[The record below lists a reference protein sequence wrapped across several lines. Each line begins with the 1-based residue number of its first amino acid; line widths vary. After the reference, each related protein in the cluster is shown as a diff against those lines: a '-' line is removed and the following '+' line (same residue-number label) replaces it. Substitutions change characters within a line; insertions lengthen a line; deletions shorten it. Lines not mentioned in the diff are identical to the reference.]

1 MHLNHLSIQNL
12 RNIISEKLS
21 FSPKLNLFFGANGSG
36 KTSILEAIYYLGMGR
51 SFRNRVNTRLI
62 NYDADSFSL
71 FGTLALAAQQH
82 AIGLER
88 QHNGDIRLRLN
99 QENVRSFVEIT
110 QLLPLQFLNTESRQL
125 LTGSSKLRRQFIDWG
140 TFHVEPNFL
149 KTWQQVQRILKQRN
163 AALKERA
170 PKSIIQLWDH
180 ELVTATEPLNQ
191 MRRNYTENLISIL
204 KNILS
209 QFFNPTPDLSF
220 NYVPG
225 WNEKEGL
232 AHCLNSNF
240 TSDFKSGY
248 THSGPQR
255 ADLQIKLNNI
265 FAHEILSNGQQK
277 LLVYAL
283 RLAQGQLLLQQTGK
297 SCLYLLDDLPAELDT
312 ENRTHLLDMLIT
324 MESQVFITGV
334 AVESFQNLRTS
345 ETRMFHVEHGCAT
358 AVSM

>member
-1 MHLNHLSIQNL
+1 MHLNQLSIQNL
-12 RNIISEKLS
+12 RNIISEKLA
-21 FSPKLNLFFGANGSG
+21 FSPHLNLFFGANGSG

-62 NYDADSFSL
+62 HYDANSFSL
-71 FGTLALAAQQH
+71 FSTLELDKQQH

-88 QHNGDIRLRLN
+88 QHNGDMRVRLN
-99 QENVRSFVEIT
+99 QENVRSFIEIT

-170 PKSIIQLWDH
+170 PKSLIQLWDD
-180 ELVTATEPLNQ
+180 ELIKATEPLDQ
-191 MRRNYTENLISIL
+191 MRRSYTSNLISTL
-204 KNILS
+204 KGILS
-209 QFFNPTPDLSF
+209 QFFNPVPELIFS
-220 NYVPG
+220 YVPG
-225 WNEKEGL
+225 WNIKEGL
-232 AHCLNSNF
+232 ANCLISNF

-283 RLAQGQLLLQQTGK
+283 RLAQGQLLLQQTGR
-297 SCLYLLDDLPAELDT
+297 SCVYLLDDLPAELDT
-312 ENRTHLLDMLIT
+312 ENRARLLEMLIH

-334 AVESFQNLRTS
+334 AAESFQNLSTS
-345 ETRMFHVEHGCAT
+345 KMRMFHVEHGRTT